1 MSCLPKSHHS
11 YIHCAVLLFIRVVIY
26 ALVGGFVE
34 WGMLLAVDFQL
45 REMPVPLYLF
55 REILI
60 KLLLEVRAFFD
71 VESLADISDHMLL
84 LLLDLLSGTVHYL
97 RQILH
102 QLLVIAQILL

>member
-1 MSCLPKSHHS
+1 
-11 YIHCAVLLFIRVVIY
+11 
-26 ALVGGFVE
+26 
-34 WGMLLAVDFQL
+34 MLLAVDFQL

-71 VESLADISDHMLL
+71 VESLADIGDHMLL
-84 LLLDLLSGTVHYL
+84 LLLDLLRGTVHHL

>member
-1 MSCLPKSHHS
+1 
-11 YIHCAVLLFIRVVIY
+11 
-26 ALVGGFVE
+26 
-34 WGMLLAVDFQL
+34 MLLAVDFQL